1 MLFARVVRSTLLSL
15 VVLAAFAPAARAD
28 VVLGKVLPLR
38 QPDGTTLQVRIWGD
52 EFYTVVESLDGYTL
66 VRDPDTQYICYAILA
81 DDASSLV
88 STGVVVGTVSPAALG
103 LVPHVR
109 ITAEAVAAQAR
120 AAREAFERL
129 QAEGPWA
136 PPAQRADMRGPTTG
150 SVQGI
155 CLIIDFS
162 DDVGTI
168 PPATVNNFC
177 NQVGYNLNGNN
188 GSVRDY
194 FYDVSNGLLTYTN
207 FVPAAYYRALHP
219 KTYYNDPNVQYGQRA
234 RELIVEALNALENS
248 GFDFSAY
255 DADGNGVVDALNCF
269 YAGYSNSAWAK
280 GLWPHAGWLSYCA
293 DGVCT
298 QRYQMTDMQSALRLA
313 TFCHENGHM
322 LMGWPDLYDYD
333 YDSSGVGQFCLMC
346 YGTTDTNPCEPCAYM
361 KMIAGWTDTVL
372 LSTPATGLPAEYGSS
387 TIYKYPHP
395 TLSNEYYL
403 IENRQRLGRDAGLP
417 DAGLAIW
424 HVDTQGSNNNQQQT
438 PTLHY
443 KVTLVQ
449 ADGAWDLERYRNYGD
464 STDLW
469 AAPTYTRCTP
479 DTNPNTNW
487 WSGESSG
494 LYISS
499 ISESA
504 ATMYFD
510 FLDGPDCNAN
520 GVADYQDIANCDGS
534 AWCSDCNAD
543 GRLDE
548 CDIYEGWSV
557 DCNENGVPDECDVA
571 AGTSGDCN
579 ANGTPDE
586 CEILYGWYPDD
597 NGNLVPDPCEWH
609 AGDVNCDGL
618 VSFGDINPFVLLMS
632 NPDGYLD
639 AFPDCIRLNGD
650 VNGDGA
656 ANFADINAFVLLLSG
671 GR

>member
-1 MLFARVVRSTLLSL
+1 
-15 VVLAAFAPAARAD
+15 
-28 VVLGKVLPLR
+28 
-38 QPDGTTLQVRIWGD
+38 
-52 EFYTVVESLDGYTL
+52 
-66 VRDPDTQYICYAILA
+66 
-81 DDASSLV
+81 
-88 STGVVVGTVSPAALG
+88 
-103 LVPHVR
+103 
-109 ITAEAVAAQAR
+109 
-120 AAREAFERL
+120 
-129 QAEGPWA
+129 
-136 PPAQRADMRGPTTG
+136 
-150 SVQGI
+150 
-155 CLIIDFS
+155 
-162 DDVGTI
+162 
-168 PPATVNNFC
+168 
-177 NQVGYNLNGNN
+177 
-188 GSVRDY
+188 
-194 FYDVSNGLLTYTN
+194 
-207 FVPAAYYRALHP
+207 
-219 KTYYNDPNVQYGQRA
+219 
-234 RELIVEALNALENS
+234 
-248 GFDFSAY
+248 
-255 DADGNGVVDALNCF
+255 
-269 YAGYSNSAWAK
+269 
-280 GLWPHAGWLSYCA
+280 
-293 DGVCT
+293 
-298 QRYQMTDMQSALRLA
+298 
-313 TFCHENGHM
+313 
-322 LMGWPDLYDYD
+322 
-333 YDSSGVGQFCLMC
+333 
-346 YGTTDTNPCEPCAYM
+346 
-361 KMIAGWTDTVL
+361 
-372 LSTPATGLPAEYGSS
+372 
-387 TIYKYPHP
+387 
-395 TLSNEYYL
+395 
-403 IENRQRLGRDAGLP
+403 
-417 DAGLAIW
+417 AGLAIW